1 MNWDAVHHRGDVLR
15 QVVDEANSR
24 CDGTLPMELP
34 GVTETFGDEFHLVAA
49 LQLRWHTRL
58 SGQIERALM
67 EQPVDLEPAVLTAW
81 RRTAAQL
88 AGVRAVLDAQ
98 RAEPVT
104 PEVGEALARAD
115 RKDWA
120 LLAAMAGRAG
130 SADPAASRVG
140 RRLEEKA
147 RAAYDPTAAPRPTPA
162 SAPDHRPASLLG
174 RLKAHLA
181 A

>member
-1 MNWDAVHHRGDVLR
+1 MTWDAFHRRGEVLR
-15 QVVDEANSR
+15 TVVEVANSR
-24 CDGTLPMELP
+24 RDGVLPTELP
-34 GVTETFGDEFHLVAA
+34 GVAETFGDESELVAA

-147 RAAYDPTAAPRPTPA
+147 RAAYDPTAAPRPASTPT
-162 SAPDHRPASLLG
+162 PDDRPASLLG